1 MGARAGPRSP
11 EPSRVEEG
19 KRCALRLGHAHRLPQ
34 LGVRDRM
41 PRGHGKDHHAPAR
54 ARVAVDLRARLAR
67 GRGVERRIIIDL
79 RTRLASRGQAL
90 HAGQARWMQK
100 HRAFFGDVII
110 FLTAA
115 RLMMILLFSAAA
127 FDDEPAIAAEAGR
140 RGIYR
145 TVGLSL
151 AGCLQQH
158 NTQL

>member
-1 MGARAGPRSP
+1 
-11 EPSRVEEG
+11 
-19 KRCALRLGHAHRLPQ
+19 
-34 LGVRDRM
+34 
-41 PRGHGKDHHAPAR
+41 
-54 ARVAVDLRARLAR
+54 
-67 GRGVERRIIIDL
+67 
-79 RTRLASRGQAL
+79 
-90 HAGQARWMQK
+90 MQK